1 MSKKKT
7 IEKIAKEKLRLETL
21 QTRWSDELDFHD
33 MSVWQLKDALEA
45 AYEAGRKAATKK

>member
-21 QTRWSDELDFHD
+21 ETRWSDELDFHD
-33 MSVWQLKDALEA
+33 ISVWQLKDALEA
-45 AYEAGRKAATKK
+45 AYEAGRKESTKK